1 MHPQLQ
7 AIVDDFELAEKRLLR
22 LAAEVS
28 PADWGRRSDPTRWSI
43 AECITHLNLTAAAY
57 MPRLRDAIARG
68 RLVGEPAPPRYRRDP
83 VGWLLWKLAGP
94 PVRQRVR
101 TSPPFEPGDVGT
113 WEATVAEF
121 TRWQRE
127 QTAAVG
133 QSDGLP
139 LGRLWIISPFDARI
153 RYNAYACLT
162 ILPRHQHRH
171 LWQAEQVRAGL
182 RAG

>member
-43 AECITHLNLTAAAY
+43 AEC
-57 MPRLRDAIARG
+57 
-68 RLVGEPAPPRYRRDP
+68 V
-83 VGWLLWKLAGP
+83 
-94 PVRQRVR
+94 
-101 TSPPFEPGDVGT
+101 
-113 WEATVAEF
+113 
-121 TRWQRE
+121 
-127 QTAAVG
+127 
-133 QSDGLP
+133 

-171 LWQAEQVRAGL
+171 LWQAEQVRG
-182 RAG
+182 RTPHRMRRERTSSR

>member
-7 AIVDDFELAEKRLLR
+7 AVVDDFGRAEERLHR

-28 PADWGRRSDPTRWSI
+28 PADWGRRVDPTRWSI
-43 AECITHLNLTAAAY
+43 AECVSHLNLAEAL

-68 RLVGEPAPPRYRRDP
+68 RGLGGSAPRHYRRDP
-83 VGWLLWKLAGP
+83 IGWLLWKMAGP

-101 TSPPFEPGDVGT
+101 TSAPFEPRGPEPRD
-113 WEATVAEF
+113 ATVADFE
-121 TRWQRE
+121 RWQRE
-127 QTAAVG
+127 QTAIVA
-133 QSDGLP
+133 QADGLP

-182 RAG
+182 SAI